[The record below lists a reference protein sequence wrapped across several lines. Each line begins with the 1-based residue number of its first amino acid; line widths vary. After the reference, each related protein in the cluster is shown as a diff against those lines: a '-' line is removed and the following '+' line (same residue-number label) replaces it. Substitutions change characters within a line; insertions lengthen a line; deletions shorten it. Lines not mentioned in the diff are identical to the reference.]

1 MVFLKLRC
9 GGVEINSNNDIRGGC
24 HSQVRRRIKE
34 IRGKNRDSIILMVI
48 DFTGEH
54 NMSSFERETVR

>member
-1 MVFLKLRC
+1 MTSRVDQRK
-9 GGVEINSNNDIRGGC
+9 IRGKI
-24 HSQVRRRIKE
+24 HNQVRRRIKE
-34 IRGKNRDSIILMVI
+34 MRGKNRDRLILMVI